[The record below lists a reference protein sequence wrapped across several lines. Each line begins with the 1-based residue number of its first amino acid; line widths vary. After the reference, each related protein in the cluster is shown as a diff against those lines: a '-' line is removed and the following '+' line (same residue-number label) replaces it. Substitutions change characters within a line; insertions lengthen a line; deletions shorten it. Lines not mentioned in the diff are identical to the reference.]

1 MKRTEINTPCG
12 KVRVGS
18 TIRIDNV
25 DAKTDMFPS
34 GIDKQALNL
43 EGKTGKVTGIDDS
56 GTLWGDWGSL
66 GVVSKADTFSVI
78 EY

>member
-1 MKRTEINTPCG
+1 MNRTEIDTPCG

-18 TIRIDNV
+18 TIRIDKV

-34 GIDKQALNL
+34 GTDKGALRL

-56 GTLWGDWGSL
+56 GTLWGDWDSL
-66 GVVSKADTFSVI
+66 GVVSKADTFIVV